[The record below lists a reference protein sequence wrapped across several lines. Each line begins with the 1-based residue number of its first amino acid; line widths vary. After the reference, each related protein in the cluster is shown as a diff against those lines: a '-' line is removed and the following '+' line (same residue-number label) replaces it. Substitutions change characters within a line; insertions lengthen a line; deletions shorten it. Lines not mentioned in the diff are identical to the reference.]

1 MFARARAGATWASL
15 WWNWADSPGHREMLE
30 TGSRIVLT
38 VYTTCLAVAH
48 QLAGALDEA
57 LEVAEQTLEINP

>member
-1 MFARARAGATWASL
+1 
-15 WWNWADSPGHREMLE
+15 MLE